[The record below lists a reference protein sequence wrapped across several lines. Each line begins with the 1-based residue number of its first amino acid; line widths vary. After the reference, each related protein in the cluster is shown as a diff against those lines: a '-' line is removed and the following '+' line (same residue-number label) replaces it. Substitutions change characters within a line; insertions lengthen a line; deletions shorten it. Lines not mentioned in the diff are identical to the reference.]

1 MLPALLKSM
10 RPKQWPKN
18 ALIFVALVFDRQLAN
33 PGAFLHTLAGFILFC
48 MISSAVYIIND
59 VLDIDADRNHP
70 TKRLRPIAFGQ
81 LPVSVARAA
90 VGVILIVVLPLA
102 YLLSPYFALMV
113 LVYFLLNLAYSVYL
127 KHIPIL
133 DVFALASFYVLR
145 VAAGV
150 VLIQVAR
157 FSPWLYVFT
166 TFLSLFLG
174 IGKRRAEMTL
184 LADGANTHRRVFD
197 GYSLPLLDQMIM
209 IVVTVTIVTYSLYT
223 FSAPNLPTNHTMM
236 LTIPFVIYGVFRY
249 LYLIQIKKSGGAP
262 EDILFTDRPL
272 QADILLW
279 GLGVLIVLYLFQ

>member
-1 MLPALLKSM
+1 MLLALLKSM

-18 ALIFVALVFDRQLAN
+18 ALVFVALVFDRQLTN
-33 PGAFLHTLAGFILFC
+33 PVAFLHTLAGFILFC
-48 MISSAVYIIND
+48 LISSAVYIIND
-59 VLDIDADRNHP
+59 VMDIEADRNHP
-70 TKRLRPIAFGQ
+70 TKRLRPIASGKLP
-81 LPVSVARAA
+81 LPVARLA
-90 VGVILIVVLPLA
+90 VGVLLIVVLPLA
-102 YLLSPYFALMV
+102 YLLSPYFAVIV

-174 IGKRRAEMTL
+174 VGKRRAEMTL
-184 LADGANTHRRVFD
+184 LSEGANTHRKALE

-223 FSAPNLPTNHTMM
+223 FSAPNLPTNHAMM

-249 LYLIQIKKSGGAP
+249 LYLIQIEKSGGAP
-262 EDILFTDRPL
+262 EDVLFTDRPL

-279 GLGVLIVLYLFQ
+279 GLAVLIVLYLFK

>member
-1 MLPALLKSM
+1 MLLAILKSM

-18 ALIFVALVFDRQLAN
+18 ALVFVALVFDRQLTSPA
-33 PGAFLHTLAGFILFC
+33 AFLHTLVGFILFC
-48 MISSAVYIIND
+48 LISSAVYIIND

-70 TKRLRPIAFGQ
+70 TKRLRPIASGQ
-81 LPVSVARAA
+81 LPVSVARVV
-90 VGVILIVVLPLA
+90 VGVILIVVLPLS
-102 YLLSPYFALMV
+102 YLLSPYFALIV

-184 LADGANTHRRVFD
+184 LAEGANTHRKVLE

>member
-1 MLPALLKSM
+1 MLLALLKSM

-18 ALIFVALVFDRQLAN
+18 ALVFVALVFDRQLMN
-33 PGAFLHTLAGFILFC
+33 PVAFLHTLAGFILFC
-48 MISSAVYIIND
+48 LISSAVYIIND

-70 TKRLRPIAFGQ
+70 AKRLRPIASGQ
-81 LPVSVARAA
+81 LPLSVARVA
-90 VGVILIVVLPLA
+90 VGVILLVVLPLA
-102 YLLSPYFALMV
+102 YLLSSYFALIV

-174 IGKRRAEMTL
+174 VGKRRAEMTL
-184 LADGANTHRRVFD
+184 LADGANSYRKVLE

-249 LYLIQIKKSGGAP
+249 LYLIQIEKSGGAP

>member
-1 MLPALLKSM
+1 MLLALLKSM

-18 ALIFVALVFDRQLAN
+18 ALVFVALVFDRQLMN
-33 PGAFLHTLAGFILFC
+33 PVAFLHTLAGFILFC
-48 MISSAVYIIND
+48 LISSAVYIIND
-59 VLDIDADRNHP
+59 VMDIEADRNHP
-70 TKRLRPIAFGQ
+70 TKRLRPIASGK
-81 LPVSVARAA
+81 LPLSVARLA
-90 VGVILIVVLPLA
+90 VGVILLVVLPLA
-102 YLLSPYFALMV
+102 YLLSPYFAVIV

-127 KHIPIL
+127 KHVPIL

-174 IGKRRAEMTL
+174 VGKRRAEMTL
-184 LADGANTHRRVFD
+184 LAEGANTHRKVLE

-223 FSAPNLPTNHTMM
+223 FSAPNLPANHSMM

-249 LYLIQIKKSGGAP
+249 LYLIQIEKSGGAP

-272 QADILLW
+272 QVDILLW
-279 GLGVLIVLYLFQ
+279 GLAVLIVLYQFN

>member
-1 MLPALLKSM
+1 MLVALLKSM

-18 ALIFVALVFDRQLAN
+18 ALVFVALVFDRQLTN
-33 PGAFLHTLAGFILFC
+33 PVAFLHTLAGFILFC
-48 MISSAVYIIND
+48 LISSAVYIIND
-59 VLDIDADRNHP
+59 VMDIEADRNHP
-70 TKRLRPIAFGQ
+70 TKRLRPIASGKLP
-81 LPVSVARAA
+81 LPVARLA
-90 VGVILIVVLPLA
+90 VGIILIVVLPLA
-102 YLLSPYFALMV
+102 YLLSPYFAVIV

-174 IGKRRAEMTL
+174 VGKRRAELTL
-184 LADGANTHRRVFD
+184 LAEGANTHRKVLE

-223 FSAPNLPTNHTMM
+223 FSAPNLPANHTMM

-272 QADILLW
+272 QVDILLW
-279 GLGVLIVLYLFQ
+279 GLAVVIVLYQFK

>member
-1 MLPALLKSM
+1 MLLALLKSM

-18 ALIFVALVFDRQLAN
+18 ALVFVALVFDRQLTN
-33 PGAFLHTLAGFILFC
+33 PVAFLHTLAGFILFC
-48 MISSAVYIIND
+48 LISSAVYIIND
-59 VLDIDADRNHP
+59 VMDIEADRNHP
-70 TKRLRPIAFGQ
+70 TKRLRPIASGKLP
-81 LPVSVARAA
+81 LPVARLA
-90 VGVILIVVLPLA
+90 VGVILLVVLPLA
-102 YLLSPYFALMV
+102 YLLSPYFAVIV

-174 IGKRRAEMTL
+174 VGKRRAEMTL
-184 LADGANTHRRVFD
+184 LAEGANTHRKVLE

-223 FSAPNLPTNHTMM
+223 FSAPNLPANHTMM

-249 LYLIQIKKSGGAP
+249 LYLIEIKKSGGAP
-262 EDILFTDRPL
+262 EDVLFTDRPL
-272 QADILLW
+272 QVDILLW
-279 GLGVLIVLYLFQ
+279 GLAVLVVMYLFK

>member
-1 MLPALLKSM
+1 MLLALLKSM

-18 ALIFVALVFDRQLAN
+18 ALVFVALVFDRQLTN
-33 PGAFLHTLAGFILFC
+33 PVAFLHTLAGFILFC
-48 MISSAVYIIND
+48 LISSAVYIIND
-59 VLDIDADRNHP
+59 VMDIEADRNHP
-70 TKRLRPIAFGQ
+70 TKRLRPIASGK
-81 LPVSVARAA
+81 LPLSVARLA
-90 VGVILIVVLPLA
+90 VGVILLVVLPLA
-102 YLLSPYFALMV
+102 YLLSPYFAVIV

-127 KHIPIL
+127 KHVPIL

-174 IGKRRAEMTL
+174 VGKRRAEMTL
-184 LADGANTHRRVFD
+184 LAEGANTHRKVLE

-223 FSAPNLPTNHTMM
+223 FSAPNLPANHSMM

-249 LYLIQIKKSGGAP
+249 LYLIQIEKSGGAP

-272 QADILLW
+272 QVDILLW
-279 GLGVLIVLYLFQ
+279 GLAVLIVLYQFK